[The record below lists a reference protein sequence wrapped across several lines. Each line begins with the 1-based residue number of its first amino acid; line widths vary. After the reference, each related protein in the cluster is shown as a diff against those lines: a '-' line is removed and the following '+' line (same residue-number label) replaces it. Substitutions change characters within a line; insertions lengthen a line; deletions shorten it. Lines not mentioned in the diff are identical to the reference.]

1 MNINYYLQYIEYE
14 YEKKYMREIRTC
26 CSMSRSVIVLTCID
40 IGFLLLNFV
49 MCSGIVLVLVIVFV
63 LASCIN

>member
-1 MNINYYLQYIEYE
+1 
-14 YEKKYMREIRTC
+14 MREIRTC

-49 MCSGIVLVLVIVFV
+49 MCSGIGYCVYPCFMHKLIIAVPSIVIVDFHV
-63 LASCIN
+63 PLK